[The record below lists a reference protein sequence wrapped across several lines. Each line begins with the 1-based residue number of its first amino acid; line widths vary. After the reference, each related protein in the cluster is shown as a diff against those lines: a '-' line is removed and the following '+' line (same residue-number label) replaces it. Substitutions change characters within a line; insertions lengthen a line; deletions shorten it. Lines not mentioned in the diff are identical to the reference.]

1 MFARCR
7 AEGRG
12 AVMPFVVA
20 GHPTPDGLPEV
31 LHGLEAGGADAVEI
45 GIPFS
50 DPIAD
55 GPVIAAAMH
64 ESLEAGCTVTAVLDS
79 VAALRASIELPL
91 VAMVSISIVDRLGGP
106 AFIAR
111 LADAGF
117 DGVILPDADLDA
129 TQPHRA
135 MAAERDLAITSLIAP
150 DTTPERARRIAT
162 EARDFIYVL
171 ARAGITG
178 ESTEAP
184 DLRHRAAAI
193 REVTELPLVAGFGI
207 STPEHV
213 RAALQDAEGAIV
225 GSALVRAL
233 AEGARTGTPVR
244 QLARSILEPLAAA
257 ARPEG

>member
-1 MFARCR
+1 
-7 AEGRG
+7 
-12 AVMPFVVA
+12 MPFIVA
-20 GHPTPDGLPEV
+20 GHPAPDGLGDV
-31 LHGLEAGGADAVEI
+31 LRGLEEGGADAVEI

-64 ESLEAGCTVTAVLDS
+64 DSLEAGCTVNGVLAS
-79 VAALRASIELPL
+79 VAALRDSVGVPL
-91 VAMVSISIVDRLGGP
+91 IAMVSISIVDRLGGP
-106 AFIAR
+106 AFVGR
-111 LADAGF
+111 LAEAGF

-135 MAAERDLAITSLIAP
+135 MAADCDLAITSLIAP
-150 DTTPERARRIAT
+150 DTTPERAGRIAT
-162 EARDFIYVL
+162 EARDFVYVL

-178 ESTEAP
+178 ERSEAP
-184 DLRHRAAAI
+184 DLRKRAAAI

-213 RAALQDAEGAIV
+213 RAALLDAQGAIV

-233 AEGARTGTPVR
+233 VEGSAAGTPLR
-244 QLARSILEPLAAA
+244 ELARSILEPLAAA
-257 ARPEG
+257 ARPRD